1 MKLHQKSKIRRI
13 LTFIIFVAPPSN
25 ALSITRSRT
34 ALPLRAAGKKSTQIR
49 SCRHSY
55 QTRQYC
61 NLLTLSNSDRESI
74 DQSTDITYAVNVTEK
89 YDTLSNSSQTA
100 DGDEKIEEEIQQ
112 EQKAILLR
120 IEQEKEELEVAV
132 NEVKEAVVEVSQSA
146 KNLGDAVIKKVP
158 GITSK
163 FLKLRISDAF
173 RRVEMRT
180 SVFIVCIFFPNTN

>member
-1 MKLHQKSKIRRI
+1 MICDLLTTENAMAQLSEIMRLHQKSKIRRI
-13 LTFIIFVAPPSN
+13 ITFIILVAAPSN

-34 ALPLRAAGKKSTQIR
+34 ALPLRLAGKKSTQIK

-74 DQSTDITYAVNVTEK
+74 DQSTDQAYNVNVTEK

-100 DGDEKIEEEIQQ
+100 DADEKIEDEIQQ
-112 EQKAILLR
+112 EQQAILQR

-173 RRVEMRT
+173 R
-180 SVFIVCIFFPNTN
+180 